1 MTKTF
6 SVNPLADFLI
16 IDASS
21 GTILPA
27 SACYLVADDSLPDA
41 AWQAMADDGW
51 SDSDAADAAKLY
63 GKKLSEVVTL
73 RVKLPGE
80 N

>member
-41 AWQAMADDGW
+41 AWQAMADDSWG
-51 SDSDAADAAKLY
+51 DSDAAAAAKLY
-63 GKKLSEVVTL
+63 GKQLADVVTL
-73 RVKLPGE
+73 KVKLPGE